1 MVPLAILHG
10 LFAIALL
17 GAITHQVLA
26 ILSPARSRGSF
37 FGHFRGVRSTV
48 FVDAIVALYAV
59 TAILGAVT
67 YLHFGIGIKPALEN
81 ARQWPLLGLFDI
93 KEHFAV
99 IGAALL
105 PAYWLCWRD
114 SDGDKLRTARTV
126 LTVILA
132 VIVWWNF
139 LVGHA
144 LNNILG
150 LGG

>member
-1 MVPLAILHG
+1 MVTLAILHG
-10 LFAIALL
+10 VIAVALL
-17 GAITHQVLA
+17 GAMTHQVLA
-26 ILSPARSRGSF
+26 ILSPARSTGSF
-37 FGHFRGVRSTV
+37 FGRFRGVRSTV

-59 TAILGAVT
+59 TAILGAVI
-67 YLHFGIGIKPALEN
+67 YFHFGIGIKPALEN
-81 ARQWPLLGLFDI
+81 ARQWQLLGLFDI

-99 IGAALL
+99 IGGALL

-114 SDGDKLRTARTV
+114 SEGGKLHTSRTV

-139 LVGHA
+139 LVGHV

-150 LGG
+150 LG

>member
-1 MVPLAILHG
+1 MVILAILHG
-10 LFAIALL
+10 VMAIALL
-17 GAITHQVLA
+17 GAMTHQVLA
-26 ILSPARSRGSF
+26 VLSPARSSGSF

-59 TAILGAVT
+59 TASLGAVI
-67 YLHFGIGIKPALEN
+67 YFHFGIGIKPALEH
-81 ARQWPLLGLFDI
+81 ARQWQLLGLFDI

-99 IGAALL
+99 IGGALL

-114 SDGDKLRTARTV
+114 AEAGTQRTSRTV

-139 LVGHA
+139 LVGHG

-150 LGG
+150 LG

>member
-1 MVPLAILHG
+1 MVTFAILHG
-10 LFAIALL
+10 LIAVALL
-17 GAITHQVLA
+17 GAITHQLLA
-26 ILSPARSRGSF
+26 ILSPSRSTGSF

-48 FVDAIVALYAV
+48 FVDAIVALYAG
-59 TAILGAVT
+59 TAILGAVV
-67 YLHFGIGIKPALEN
+67 YFHFGIGIKPALEN
-81 ARQWPLLGLFDI
+81 ARQWQLVGLFDI

-114 SDGDKLRTARTV
+114 SEGGTLHTSRTV

-139 LVGHA
+139 LVGYV
-144 LNNILG
+144 LNNLLG
-150 LGG
+150 LGR

>member
-1 MVPLAILHG
+1 M
-10 LFAIALL
+10 AIALL
-17 GAITHQVLA
+17 GATTHQALA
-26 ILSPARSRGSF
+26 ILSPARSTGSF

-59 TAILGAVT
+59 TAALGAVI
-67 YLHFGIGIKPALEN
+67 YFHFGIGIKPALEN
-81 ARQWPLLGLFDI
+81 ARQWQLLGLFDI

-99 IGAALL
+99 IGGALL

-114 SDGDKLRTARTV
+114 AKGGRLRTSRTV

-132 VIVWWNF
+132 IIVWWNF

-144 LNNILG
+144 VNNILG
-150 LGG
+150 LG

>member
-1 MVPLAILHG
+1 MVTLAILHG
-10 LFAIALL
+10 VIAIALL

-26 ILSPARSRGSF
+26 TLSSARSTGSF
-37 FGHFRGVRSTV
+37 FGHFRGVRSNV
-48 FVDAIVALYAV
+48 FVDAIVALYAI
-59 TAILGAVT
+59 TAILGAVV
-67 YLHFGIGIKPALEN
+67 YFHFGIGIKPALEN
-81 ARQWPLLGLFDI
+81 ARQWKLLGLFDI

-99 IGAALL
+99 IGGALL

-114 SDGDKLRTARTV
+114 SESGKLQTSRTL

-139 LVGHA
+139 LVGHV

-150 LGG
+150 LG

>member
-1 MVPLAILHG
+1 VVTLAILHG
-10 LFAIALL
+10 LMAIALL
-17 GAITHQVLA
+17 GAATHQALA
-26 ILSPARSRGSF
+26 VLSPARSTRSF
-37 FGHFRGVRSTV
+37 FGRFRSVRSTV
-48 FVDAIVALYAV
+48 FVDAIVVLYAV
-59 TAILGAVT
+59 TAALGAVI
-67 YLHFGIGIKPALEN
+67 YFHFGIGIKPALEH
-81 ARQWPLLGLFDI
+81 ARRWPLLGLFDI

-99 IGAALL
+99 IGGALL

-114 SDGDKLRTARTV
+114 VEGGRLHASRTV

-150 LGG
+150 LG

>member
-1 MVPLAILHG
+1 MVTLAVLHG
-10 LFAIALL
+10 VIAIALL

-26 ILSPARSRGSF
+26 TLSPARSTGSF

-48 FVDAIVALYAV
+48 FVDAIIALYAI
-59 TAILGAVT
+59 TALLGAVL
-67 YLHFGIGIKPALEN
+67 YFHFGIGIKPALEN
-81 ARQWPLLGLFDI
+81 ARQWKLLGLFDI

-99 IGAALL
+99 IGGALL

-114 SDGDKLRTARTV
+114 LESSKLQTSRT
-126 LTVILA
+126 LTIILA

-139 LVGHA
+139 LVGHV

-150 LGG
+150 LG